1 MSKSGTLDEKLSS
14 TEELDFHYLLTLMP
28 SLYNIPNYSWL
39 PELFATVGHESL
51 IKLCKYA
58 GGETITIPT
67 LEELSNSV
75 EAMQWYYDVY
85 VKGTKSKDDVPSKY
99 ADLVSRIAGTFNA

>member
-1 MSKSGTLDEKLSS
+1 MSKSFKLDSKLSS

-28 SLYNIPNYSWL
+28 VLEEVPAFSWL
-39 PELFATVGHESL
+39 PELFAILGHEKL

-58 GGETITIPT
+58 GGETIQIPT

-75 EAMQWYYDVY
+75 ECVQLYYDVY
-85 VKGTKSKDDVPSKY
+85 IKHTKDESSIPVKYKNM
-99 ADLVSRIAGTFNA
+99 VSRIAGILNA